1 MPLDIRLDQKIAAL
15 AQTDPAAAAAYRL
28 RYQSICPMCQG
39 LATVTSEDI
48 RTGERVFRCAKCQW
62 TAKVLEAAFRG
73 PPELGLRAICQAA
86 IVYQQQATIAAVVAR
101 RTPRKWQPRGRGG
114 RARAGEAM
122 EAPASDGKGGAD
134 KATD

>member
-28 RYQSICPMCQG
+28 RYKSLCPMCQG
-39 LATVTSEDI
+39 PTTVSGENI
-48 RTGERVFRCAKCQW
+48 RTGERIFRCANCQW
-62 TAKVLEAAFRG
+62 TARAMEAAFRG

-114 RARAGEAM
+114 KVAAGAAKEA
-122 EAPASDGKGGAD
+122 AASDGKGGAD
-134 KATD
+134 KAAK